1 MSALEE
7 APKLARLGSRIAV
20 LIGWRIPVEPI
31 IAAGLTP
38 VTIVPDLAIATPD
51 ADVLLSAD
59 ESLEIRALVQTIVA
73 GQLGFADIILF
84 APPFARVSA
93 MMEELRR
100 GDLVPKSIPPTYY
113 FELPIQQG
121 EHNRVFAVERVNGFA
136 RRIAAAAGLGNAVPE
151 DRLEDSIAATNKVR
165 RAAAALGATRR
176 GARPISGTD
185 YMEAMVAGDWL
196 APDTHAA
203 RLEKLTLTSRSPTNA
218 ARMLVVSSSVLAG
231 SSLHSLI
238 EQEGGLVVGED
249 DIYGSCFAE
258 GEISE
263 RSGAPLDAIASFY
276 FGNPPPQRSSPEAFR
291 RRWYH
296 RALEDESVYA
306 VVLYAQLPIWGWD
319 VPAMRAAAQRH
330 GKRCLTIEHDVRTAD
345 GREAARAEIRRFLDL
360 KGD

>member
-100 GDLVPKSIPPTYY
+100 GDLVPQSIPPTYY

-249 DIYGSCFAE
+249 DIYMDPVSPKAKSASEAALRWMQSRASTSVIPLLSDRRRRRFADA
-258 GEISE
+258 GITAHWKTSPYMPWSFTPNC
-263 RSGAPLDAIASFY
+263 RSGD
-276 FGNPPPQRSSPEAFR
+276 G
-291 RRWYH
+291 
-296 RALEDESVYA
+296 
-306 VVLYAQLPIWGWD
+306 
-319 VPAMRAAAQRH
+319 M
-330 GKRCLTIEHDVRTAD
+330 CLR
-345 GREAARAEIRRFLDL
+345 
-360 KGD
+360 